1 MSLRPTVLTT
11 TAAALALAALP
22 ATATPTATAATA
34 TTAATKT
41 ATFATRTLTEPA
53 ATSLAVSGPLKAYV
67 VGSKARVVVPTAWAA
82 AAGAKAGTLSYV
94 ATQNTACHYAISYTV
109 KTVVGDPGDAG
120 ARVAAEL
127 PAASSRYL
135 LDEGARGTRR
145 AFRVIRDR
153 VTGDGRIRLHALWA
167 GVLTK
172 RADIVPAGKAAW
184 TEIRVTATSGAADEC
199 HSGTYRDALGPN
211 LGDSLAV
218 ARTALHFT
226 QTS

>member
-11 TAAALALAALP
+11 TAAAATALTLAALP
-22 ATATPTATAATA
+22 AAAA
-34 TTAATKT
+34 PATAATKT
-41 ATFATRTLTEPA
+41 ATVATRTLTEPA
-53 ATSLAVSGPLKAYV
+53 ATSLAVTGPLKAYV
-67 VGSKARVVVPTAWAA
+67 AGSKARVVVPTAWATGRA
-82 AAGAKAGTLSYV
+82 SAGTLRYT
-94 ATQNTACHYAISYTV
+94 ATQNTACHYAITYTV

-153 VTGDGRIRLHALWA
+153 VGGDGRIRLHALWA

-218 ARTALHFT
+218 ARTVLHFT
-226 QTS
+226 QAS

>member
-1 MSLRPTVLTT
+1 MSFRPTVLTT
-11 TAAALALAALP
+11 TAAAATATALTLAALP
-22 ATATPTATAATA
+22 AAATPAATAA
-34 TTAATKT
+34 AART

-67 VGSKARVVVPTAWAA
+67 AGSKARVVVPTAWATGRA
-82 AAGAKAGTLSYV
+82 SAGTLRYT

-109 KTVVGDPGDAG
+109 RTVVGDPGDAG

-145 AFRVIRDR
+145 AFRVIRER

-226 QTS
+226 QAS